1 MKRTFQRVLFD
12 GREPF
17 QICFLTTVAANVFIG
32 AEFNTSI
39 DRRTGIHASFLK
51 SGRLGHPTN
60 RVNNLL
66 KIHSLQ
72 AVRREARRLDTP
84 KVGRYHSRFRF
95 QHGTSPSV
103 MFESLSD
110 KLKRTLKNLR
120 GEGVLTKEHVDA
132 ALREIRLALLEADV
146 NYKVAKDFIASVQ
159 QKAEGQQVWQELKPS
174 EQVVKI
180 VFDELVELLGG
191 QSSRLVFTKQLPNTV
206 MVVGLQ
212 GSGKTTSTGKIARW
226 LAKNQERKP
235 LLLSVDVYR
244 PAAREQLKVI
254 AKATGQQIFE
264 YPESND
270 PLTLVREAQRH
281 AQQTG
286 FDTLLIDTAGRLHID
301 DELMEELVQIKNE
314 TRPVEILFVADAMT
328 GQDAV
333 RSAEEFHRRVGIT
346 GVILTKMDGDARGG
360 AALSIKQVTG
370 QPVKF
375 VGVGERYDALE
386 PFYPDRVAQ
395 RILGMGDVLS
405 LIEEVQA
412 KVDQDEAEE
421 QLKKLQK
428 NEFTLDDF
436 RSQLRQVKK
445 LGSFSKIMKLL
456 PDQLLGGM
464 GMPQLNE
471 EQSAMM
477 EKELKRTEA
486 IIDSMTWEE
495 RNDHRILNA
504 NRRRRIARG
513 SGTNVAAVNQLIK
526 QYVEMRQMM
535 RQLSSS
541 GLFGGGGLKSKMLRK
556 MTGMPDMAG
565 FSGDDGELPQL
576 PSGPFGQASPAG
588 PSKKKHKKKRKKR
601 RR

>member
-1 MKRTFQRVLFD
+1 
-12 GREPF
+12 
-17 QICFLTTVAANVFIG
+17 
-32 AEFNTSI
+32 
-39 DRRTGIHASFLK
+39 
-51 SGRLGHPTN
+51 
-60 RVNNLL
+60 
-66 KIHSLQ
+66 
-72 AVRREARRLDTP
+72 
-84 KVGRYHSRFRF
+84 
-95 QHGTSPSV
+95 

-120 GEGVLTKEHVDA
+120 GEGVLTKAHVDA

-159 QKAEGQQVWQELKPS
+159 EKAEGQQVWQELKPS

-191 QSSRLVFTKQLPNTV
+191 QSSRLVFTKQIPNTV

-226 LAKNQERKP
+226 LATNQDRKP

-254 AKATGQQIFE
+254 ARATGQQIFE
-264 YPESND
+264 YPASND
-270 PLTLVREAQRH
+270 PMTLVREAYKH

-286 FDTLLIDTAGRLHID
+286 FDTLMIDTAGRLHID
-301 DELMEELVQIKNE
+301 DELMEELVKIKAE
-314 TRPVEILFVADAMT
+314 THPVETLFVADAMT

-346 GVILTKMDGDARGG
+346 GVILTKMDGYARGG

-405 LIEEVQA
+405 LIEEVQS
-412 KVDQDEAEE
+412 KVDQSEAEE

-464 GMPQLNE
+464 GMPELND
-471 EQSAMM
+471 EQSKMM
-477 EKELKRTEA
+477 EDELKKTEA
-486 IIDSMTWEE
+486 IIDSMTWAE
-495 RNDHRILNA
+495 RSDHRILNA

-513 SGTNVAAVNQLIK
+513 SGTVVADVNQLIK

-541 GLFGGGGLKSKMLRK
+541 GLFGGSGLKGKMMRK
-556 MTGMPDMAG
+556 MTGLPDMGG
-565 FSGDDGELPQL
+565 FEGDPGAMPALT
-576 PSGPFGQASPAG
+576 AG
-588 PSKKKHKKKRKKR
+588 PSKKKLKKKRKKR
-601 RR
+601 RK

>member
-1 MKRTFQRVLFD
+1 
-12 GREPF
+12 
-17 QICFLTTVAANVFIG
+17 
-32 AEFNTSI
+32 
-39 DRRTGIHASFLK
+39 
-51 SGRLGHPTN
+51 
-60 RVNNLL
+60 
-66 KIHSLQ
+66 
-72 AVRREARRLDTP
+72 
-84 KVGRYHSRFRF
+84 
-95 QHGTSPSV
+95 

-146 NYKVAKDFIASVQ
+146 NYKVAKDFVEQVRA
-159 QKAEGQQVWQELKPS
+159 KAEGQEVWQGLNPH

-180 VFDELVELLGG
+180 VYDELVNLMGG
-191 QSSRLVFTKQLPNTV
+191 TSSRLVFTKQIPNVV
-206 MVVGLQ
+206 MIVGLQ
-212 GSGKTTSTGKIARW
+212 GSGKTTSTGKISRW
-226 LAKNQERKP
+226 LRDNQERKP
-235 LLLSVDVYR
+235 LLVSVDVYR

-254 AKATGQQIFE
+254 ARTTGQQIFE
-264 YPESND
+264 QPDIND
-270 PLTLVREAQRH
+270 PLTLVREAHKH

-286 FDTLLIDTAGRLHID
+286 FDTLMIDTAGRLHID
-301 DELMEELVQIKNE
+301 DELMEELVKIKNE
-314 TRPVEILFVADAMT
+314 THPVETLFVADAMT

-386 PFYPDRVAQ
+386 PFFPDRVAQ

-412 KVDQDEAEE
+412 KVDQSEAEA
-421 QLKKLQK
+421 QLKKLQQ

-464 GMPQLNE
+464 GMPQLND
-471 EQSAMM
+471 EQSQLM

-486 IIDSMTWEE
+486 IIDSMTLEE
-495 RNDHRILNA
+495 RVDHRILNA

-513 SGTNVAAVNQLIK
+513 SGTSVAQVNQLIK
-526 QYVEMRQMM
+526 QYVEMRRMMQGMFSGGGFRGKMM
-535 RQLSSS
+535 R
-541 GLFGGGGLKSKMLRK
+541 R
-556 MTGMPDMAG
+556 MAG
-565 FSGDDGELPQL
+565 IPGIDDGDPMMAGLP
-576 PSGPFGQASPAG
+576 A
-588 PSKKKHKKKRKKR
+588 
-601 RR
+601 

>member
-1 MKRTFQRVLFD
+1 
-12 GREPF
+12 
-17 QICFLTTVAANVFIG
+17 
-32 AEFNTSI
+32 
-39 DRRTGIHASFLK
+39 
-51 SGRLGHPTN
+51 
-60 RVNNLL
+60 
-66 KIHSLQ
+66 
-72 AVRREARRLDTP
+72 
-84 KVGRYHSRFRF
+84 
-95 QHGTSPSV
+95 

-146 NYKVAKDFIASVQ
+146 NFKVAKDFIASVKE
-159 QKAEGQQVWQELKPS
+159 KAEGQQVWQELRPS

-180 VFDELVELLGG
+180 VFDELVHLLGG
-191 QSSRLVFTKQLPNTV
+191 PSSRLVFTKQIPNVV
-206 MVVGLQ
+206 MIVGLQ

-226 LAKNQERKP
+226 LAANQDRKP

-254 AKATGQQIFE
+254 ARATGQQIFE
-264 YPESND
+264 QAETND
-270 PLTLVREAQRH
+270 PLTLVRGAVKH

-301 DELMEELVQIKNE
+301 DELMEELVTIKSE
-314 TRPVEILFVADAMT
+314 THPVEILFVADAMT

-333 RSAEEFHRRVGIT
+333 RSAEEFHRRIGIT
-346 GVILTKMDGDARGG
+346 GVVLTKMDGDARGG

-375 VGVGERYDALE
+375 VGVSEKYDALD

-405 LIEEVQA
+405 LIEEVQS
-412 KVDQDEAEE
+412 KVDQDEAES
-421 QLKKLQK
+421 QLKRLQR

-464 GMPQLNE
+464 GMPQLSD
-471 EQSAMM
+471 EQSKQM
-477 EKELKRTEA
+477 EHELKRTEA
-486 IIDSMTWEE
+486 IIDSMTMAE
-495 RNDHRILNA
+495 RVDHKILNA

-513 SGTNVAAVNQLIK
+513 SGTTVAAVNKLIK

-535 RQLSSS
+535 RQLTSS
-541 GLFGGGGLKSKMLRK
+541 GLFGGSGLKGKMMRR
-556 MTGMPDMAG
+556 MTGMP
-565 FSGDDGELPQL
+565 ELGGNGADLQSL
-576 PSGPFGQASPAG
+576 PAAPGRKKI
-588 PSKKKHKKKRKKR
+588 KKK
-601 RR
+601 

>member
-1 MKRTFQRVLFD
+1 
-12 GREPF
+12 
-17 QICFLTTVAANVFIG
+17 
-32 AEFNTSI
+32 
-39 DRRTGIHASFLK
+39 
-51 SGRLGHPTN
+51 
-60 RVNNLL
+60 
-66 KIHSLQ
+66 
-72 AVRREARRLDTP
+72 
-84 KVGRYHSRFRF
+84 
-95 QHGTSPSV
+95 

-146 NYKVAKDFIASVQ
+146 NYKVAKDFIGSVKE
-159 QKAEGQQVWQELKPS
+159 KAEGQQVWQELKPS

-191 QSSRLVFTKQLPNTV
+191 QSSRLVFTRHIPNTV

-226 LAKNQERKP
+226 LSANQDRKP

-244 PAAREQLKVI
+244 PAAREQLRVI

-264 YPESND
+264 YPQSDD
-270 PLTLVREAQRH
+270 PLTLVREAQKH

-301 DELMEELVQIKNE
+301 DALMEELVSIKQE
-314 TRPVEILFVADAMT
+314 THPVEILFVADAMT

-333 RSAEEFHRRVGIT
+333 RSAEEFHRRIGIT

-412 KVDQDEAEE
+412 KVDQQEAEE

-428 NEFTLDDF
+428 NQFTLDDF

-445 LGSFSKIMKLL
+445 LGSFSKIIKML
-456 PDQLLGGM
+456 PDQLLGGI
-464 GMPQLNE
+464 GMPQLDD

-513 SGTNVAAVNQLIK
+513 SGTSVASVNQLVK

-535 RQLSSS
+535 RQLTSS
-541 GLFGGGGLKSKMLRK
+541 GMFGGSGLKGKMLRR
-556 MTGMPDMAG
+556 MTGLPNMEGFAG
-565 FSGDDGELPQL
+565 GDGEMPSL
-576 PSGPFGQASPAG
+576 PSLPAG
-588 PSKKKHKKKRKKR
+588 PSKKKKLKKKRKKR

>member
-1 MKRTFQRVLFD
+1 
-12 GREPF
+12 
-17 QICFLTTVAANVFIG
+17 
-32 AEFNTSI
+32 
-39 DRRTGIHASFLK
+39 
-51 SGRLGHPTN
+51 
-60 RVNNLL
+60 
-66 KIHSLQ
+66 
-72 AVRREARRLDTP
+72 
-84 KVGRYHSRFRF
+84 
-95 QHGTSPSV
+95 

-146 NYKVAKDFIASVQ
+146 NYKVAKDFINSVQ

-180 VFDELVELLGG
+180 VYDELVELMGG
-191 QSSRLVFTKQLPNTV
+191 TSSRLVFTRQVPNTV

-212 GSGKTTSTGKIARW
+212 GSGKTTSTGKIARC
-226 LAKNQERKP
+226 LAANQDRKP

-264 YPESND
+264 YPQSDD
-270 PLTLVREAQRH
+270 PLTLAREAFKH

-286 FDTLLIDTAGRLHID
+286 YDTLLIDTAGRLHVD
-301 DELMEELVQIKNE
+301 DELMEELVRIKAD

-333 RSAEEFHRRVGIT
+333 RSGEEFHRRVGIT

-375 VGVGERYDALE
+375 VGVGEKYDALE
-386 PFYPDRVAQ
+386 PFYPDRIAQ

-405 LIEEVQA
+405 LIEEVQS
-412 KVDQDEAEE
+412 KVDQSEAEA
-421 QLKKLQK
+421 QLEKLQK
-428 NEFTLDDF
+428 NKFTLDDF
-436 RSQLRQVKK
+436 RSQLRQGKRM
-445 LGSFSKIMKLL
+445 GSFSKIMKML

-464 GMPQLNE
+464 GMPQLDD
-471 EQSAMM
+471 EQSAEM
-477 EKELKRTEA
+477 ERQLKRTEA
-486 IIDSMTWEE
+486 IIDSMTKDE
-495 RNDHRILNA
+495 REDHRILNA
-504 NRRRRIARG
+504 SRRRRVARG
-513 SGTNVAAVNQLIK
+513 SGSTVTEVNQLIK

-535 RQLSSS
+535 QQLSRA
-541 GLFGGGGLKSKMLRK
+541 GLFGAPGGGGGGGLKGRMMRR
-556 MTGMPDMAG
+556 MAGMMRMPDVSGMLGGGGDEAG
-565 FSGDDGELPQL
+565 LPQL
-576 PSGPFGQASPAG
+576 PAAPGGGGGGARR
-588 PSKKKHKKKRKKR
+588 KKKPRHKKRK
-601 RR
+601 